1 MPPVKD
7 KIVRK
12 RTLQKDKY
20 ELKNLKFLGEFM
32 TALGLT
38 TTSAAQTVGLTQVSI
53 YYWLKKDDAK
63 LSAVENLID
72 KCGFKLSIDLIPVE
86 QDPQSNTEIVLEL
99 PKRKRLSFLEEV
111 LSQQDKEQVAKKM
124 DIGFSTIYYWLEH
137 DDIFISYIY
146 KIAEA
151 IGHKVKISIRPKQ

>member
-20 ELKNLKFLGEFM
+20 ELSNLRFLGEFM
-32 TALGLT
+32 SALGLT
-38 TTSAAQTVGLTQVSI
+38 TTTAAEKVGLTQVSV

-63 LSAVENLID
+63 LSAVDRLID
-72 KCGFKLSIDLIPVE
+72 ACGFKLTIDLVPRE
-86 QDPQSNTEIVLEL
+86 HDSEDNTMILIEL
-99 PKRKRLSFLEEV
+99 PRKKRLSFLADA
-111 LSQQDKEQVAKKM
+111 LSDQDKEMVAEKLG
-124 DIGFSTIYYWLEH
+124 IGFSTVYYWLEH

-146 KIAEA
+146 KIADA
-151 IGHKVKISIRPKQ
+151 IDRKVKITIRPK

>member
-20 ELKNLKFLGEFM
+20 KLKNLKFLGEFM

-38 TTSAAQTVGLTQVSI
+38 TTSAAQKVGLTQVSI

-72 KCGFKLSIDLIPVE
+72 KCGFILSIDLIPVE

-99 PKRKRLSFLEEV
+99 PKRKRLSFLEDA
-111 LSQQDKEQVAKKM
+111 LSQQDKEQVASKL

-146 KIAEA
+146 KIAET
-151 IGHKVKISIRPKQ
+151 IGYKVKISIRPKQ

>member
-20 ELKNLKFLGEFM
+20 ELSNLRFLGEFM
-32 TALGLT
+32 SALGLT
-38 TTSAAQTVGLTQVSI
+38 TTTAAEKVGLTQVSV

-63 LSAVENLID
+63 LSAVDRLID
-72 KCGFKLSIDLIPVE
+72 ACGFKLTIDLVPRE
-86 QDPQSNTEIVLEL
+86 QDSEGNTMILIEL
-99 PKRKRLSFLEEV
+99 PRKKRLSFLADA
-111 LSQQDKEQVAKKM
+111 LSDQDKEMVAEKLG
-124 DIGFSTIYYWLEH
+124 IGFSTVYYWLEH

-146 KIAEA
+146 KIADA
-151 IGHKVKISIRPKQ
+151 IDRKVKITIRPK